1 MTIIDDNLMFCSDV
15 ALDTGAA
22 GTVYLLGSQIDAKTI
37 RDFGN
42 GQPVYLF
49 IDVGS
54 VGIKAATDA
63 TGTLQFI
70 LASDNSESLDV
81 AVTGATRHLLTPTY
95 GTSNAD
101 PSTIPAGTRL
111 FECPIP
117 SDGAKPYEQFLGIL
131 QVPVTRAI
139 TAGKVNIGLTL
150 SPTSQRYYPNGI

>member
-15 ALDTGAA
+15 SLNTGAA
-22 GTVYLLGSQIDAKTI
+22 GTVYLIGSQIDSRTI
-37 RDFGN
+37 RDYGN

-54 VGIKAATDA
+54 EGIKAATDA

-70 LASDNSESLDV
+70 LASDNSAAVDV
-81 AVTGATRHLLTPTY
+81 STGTRHLLTPTY

-111 FECPIP
+111 FECAIP

>member
-1 MTIIDDNLMFCSDV
+1 MAIIDDNLMFCSDV
-15 ALDTGAA
+15 ALNTGAA

-54 VGIKAATDA
+54 VGIKAVTDA

-70 LASDNSESLDV
+70 LASDNSEGIDT
-81 AVTGATRHLLTPTY
+81 ATGTRHLLTPTY

-101 PSTIPAGTRL
+101 PATIPAGTRL
-111 FECPIP
+111 FECAIP